1 MDAATTI
8 KNVNDRMSVEVEAIG
23 IAEAR
28 VSINGC
34 VRQVVLCKT

>member
-8 KNVNDRMSVEVEAIG
+8 KNVNDRMSVELEAIG

-28 VSINGC
+28 VLINGC